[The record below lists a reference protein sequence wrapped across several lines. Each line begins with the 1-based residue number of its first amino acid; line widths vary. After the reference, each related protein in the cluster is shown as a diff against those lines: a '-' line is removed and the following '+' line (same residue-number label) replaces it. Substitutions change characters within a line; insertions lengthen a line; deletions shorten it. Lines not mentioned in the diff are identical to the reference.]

1 MEIKQSPKTI
11 VKLKQKIAT
20 LRIYSAQKV
29 LSETTLLKICLLTI
43 LKNNEYLDKN
53 NKEEAQKALTNFDEV
68 KAKLMMEYAKRNNI
82 DVKTNP
88 SYLTKEFLSQNIEA
102 SVKNDSILDLK
113 LKNIKEELQQI
124 SEEQDFKKK
133 NRK

>member
-1 MEIKQSPKTI
+1 M
-11 VKLKQKIAT
+11 
-20 LRIYSAQKV
+20 
-29 LSETTLLKICLLTI
+29 
-43 LKNNEYLDKN
+43 KNNEYLDKN

-102 SVKNDSILDLK
+102 SVKNDSVLDLK